1 MYEDI
6 KNRLRNYKKILAKK
20 NEYELKIKELEEDI
34 GITEAPQGEATSK
47 TYKISSVAEN
57 QAIEIAEKKAKL
69 KELIRVNQLEVD
81 HIENALGALKDW
93 QRQAIKLK
101 FIDGRRIESI
111 CCIMERSQ
119 RSIKGYIG
127 RGLKVMEDI
136 LKDDLEENL

>member
-69 KELIRVNQLEVD
+69 KELIKINQKEIN
-81 HIENALGALKDW
+81 HIENALSGLREW
-93 QRQAIKLK
+93 ERQSIQLR
-101 FIDGRRIESI
+101 FIEERRIESV
-111 CCIMERSQ
+111 CYIMNRAKKTIS
-119 RSIKGYIG
+119 KYIAN
-127 RGLKVMEDI
+127 GLKEMEDI
-136 LKDDLEENL
+136 LKDDIA

>member
-20 NEYELKIKELEEDI
+20 NEYELQIRDLEEDI
-34 GITEAPQGEATSK
+34 GITEPPQGEATGK

-57 QAIEIAEKKAKL
+57 QAIELVEKKARL
-69 KELIRVNQLEVD
+69 EQLVKINKRECE
-81 HIENALGALKDW
+81 HIENALNALKDW

-111 CCIMERSQ
+111 CCIMEKSQ

-127 RGLKVMEDI
+127 RGLKLMDEI
-136 LKDDLEENL
+136 LKDDLEEDM

>member
-6 KNRLRNYKKILAKK
+6 KQRLRNYKKILAKK
-20 NEYELKIKELEEDI
+20 NEYELQIRDLEEDI
-34 GITEAPQGEATSK
+34 GIIEPPQGEATGK

-57 QAIEIAEKKAKL
+57 QAVELAEKKNKL
-69 KELIRVNQLEVD
+69 KELIRINQLEVD
-81 HIENALGALKDW
+81 HIENALGALKEW
-93 QRQAIKLK
+93 QRQAISMK

-136 LKDDLEENL
+136 LRNDM